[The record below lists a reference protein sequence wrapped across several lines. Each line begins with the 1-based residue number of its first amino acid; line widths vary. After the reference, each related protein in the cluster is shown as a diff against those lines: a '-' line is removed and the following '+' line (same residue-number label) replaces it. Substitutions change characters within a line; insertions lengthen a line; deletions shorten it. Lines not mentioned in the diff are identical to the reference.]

1 MTELKTS
8 LAAHKKAALA
18 LAAVLLAAL
27 LACGLWFALRGSA
40 AAPESEPQSAEKAIS
55 VRTIAVSPTSGDVA
69 LRYTGLVQP
78 AELTQVS
85 AATVGKVEKIYVS
98 EGEAVSAGQLLVQ
111 LDDSDAARQAENY
124 AQLRDTASRSLET
137 AQRSYD
143 RALADYEAARA
154 GAPEGD
160 LASARS
166 RLDTA
171 RSRESAAQAEVD
183 SINAALAAQQAA
195 VDAAQREFDAAQSA
209 YNAAAAAQQE
219 RINAAQQALD
229 IARANLAADPNN
241 PALQQAVTDAESA
254 LQTEQ
259 NALTNP
265 PAGSE
270 LAEAAEKLET
280 ARSNLTTARADLVQ
294 LQSDLGLA
302 EAQAELTAA
311 QSERA
316 AAQTAYDALAAQGPD
331 SAETRAQKERLDTA
345 QTALDQAKTNYD
357 NAQRNYETALEAVED
372 CKLRADA
379 DGYVVTVVS
388 SEGSLATPLAPV
400 LVLGSRGMV
409 ARFGVSQSDVRE
421 LAPEMPAAVTLDGR
435 QYAGSILSIAVL
447 PDEDTRTYP
456 VDVSIGADFSEVYLG
471 SMATV
476 ELQIGQR
483 TGVWL
488 PLSVILNDG
497 EDYVYLVEDG
507 RAVRRNVEIAEL
519 SNDMVLVTGVHEGG
533 QVISEGMKTVRSGS
547 PVEVLGAEEG

>member
-209 YNAAAAAQQE
+209 YNAAVAEQAAAV
-219 RINAAQQALD
+219 AAL
-229 IARANLAADPNN
+229 
-241 PALQQAVTDAESA
+241 
-254 LQTEQ
+254 
-259 NALTNP
+259 
-265 PAGSE
+265 SE
-270 LAEAAEKLET
+270 AEAALQAAIDAGETDLTALDEAVADATTRKTAADTAATDASATLET

-294 LQSDLGLA
+294 LQSSLGLA

-357 NAQRNYETALEAVED
+357 NAQRNCETALEAVED

>member
-1 MTELKTS
+1 MTELKAS

-18 LAAVLLAAL
+18 LAAALLALA
-27 LACGLWFALRGSA
+27 LACGLWLALRGGA
-40 AAPESEPQSAEKAIS
+40 APPESEAQSAEKAVS
-55 VRTIAVSPTSGDVA
+55 VRTISVSPTAGDVA

-78 AELTQVS
+78 AELTQVA
-85 AATVGKVEKIYVS
+85 AATVGKIEKIYVG
-98 EGEAVSAGQLLVQ
+98 EGEAVTAGQLLVQ
-111 LDDSDAARQAENY
+111 LDDSDAVRQAENY

-143 RALADYEAARA
+143 RALQDYNDAYG

-160 LASARS
+160 LASART
-166 RLDTA
+166 RLDSA
-171 RSRESAAQAEVD
+171 KSRESAAQAEVD
-183 SINAALAAQQAA
+183 SINAALAAQQKK
-195 VDAAQREFDAAQSA
+195 VDAAQKNFDEKQAAYNQAAQELTEA
-209 YNAAAAAQQE
+209 TADYEQAKAAAE
-219 RINAAQQALD
+219 
-229 IARANLAADPNN
+229 ADPGND
-241 PALQQAVTDAESA
+241 Q
-254 LQTEQ
+254 LQTEAQ
-259 NALTNP
+259 EAEARQTAAQTACDAAYVALEGNDRVS
-265 PAGSE
+265 PAVPGARAE
-270 LAEAAEKLET
+270 LAD
-280 ARSNLTTARADLVQ
+280 ARAELVSM
-294 LQSDLGLA
+294 QSSLGLA

-331 SAETRAQKERLDTA
+331 SAETKAQKERLDTA

-357 NAQRNYETALEAVED
+357 NAQRNYESALEAIED

-379 DGYVVTVVS
+379 EGYVVTVVS

-400 LVLGSRGMV
+400 LVVGSRGMV

-421 LAPEMPAAVTLDGR
+421 LAVEMPAAVTLDGR
-435 QYAGSILSIAVL
+435 QYAGSIRSIAVM

-476 ELQIGQR
+476 ELQIGRR

>member
-143 RALADYEAARA
+143 RALADYEAARG
-154 GAPEGD
+154 GAPAGD

-171 RSRESAAQAEVD
+171 KSRESVAQAEVD
-183 SINAALAAQQAA
+183 SINAALAAQQAEVNRA
-195 VDAAQREFDAAQSA
+195 QQNFEQKQAAYTQAEQTLAEATAACEQA
-209 YNAAAAAQQE
+209 KAAAAADPNDPQLADEVQRAQEQQD
-219 RINAAQQALD
+219 AAQAARDAAYVALEGD
-229 IARANLAADPNN
+229 GQDPPVTLGARA
-241 PALQQAVTDAESA
+241 
-254 LQTEQ
+254 
-259 NALTNP
+259 
-265 PAGSE
+265 E
-270 LAEAAEKLET
+270 LA
-280 ARSNLTTARADLVQ
+280 SARAALVQ
-294 LQSDLGLA
+294 LQSSLGLA

-311 QSERA
+311 QSERT

-345 QTALDQAKTNYD
+345 QTALDQAQTSYD

-421 LAPEMPAAVTLDGR
+421 LAVEMPAAVTLDGR

>member
-143 RALADYEAARA
+143 RALEDYEAARG
-154 GAPEGD
+154 GAPAGD

-171 RSRESAAQAEVD
+171 KSRESAAQAEVD

-209 YNAAAAAQQE
+209 YNAAVAEQAAAV
-219 RINAAQQALD
+219 AAL
-229 IARANLAADPNN
+229 
-241 PALQQAVTDAESA
+241 
-254 LQTEQ
+254 
-259 NALTNP
+259 
-265 PAGSE
+265 SE
-270 LAEAAEKLET
+270 AEAARQAAIDAGETNLTALDKAVADATTRKTAADTAATDASATLET

-302 EAQAELTAA
+302 EAQAELSAA

-345 QTALDQAKTNYD
+345 QTALDQAQTSYD
-357 NAQRNYETALEAVED
+357 NAQRNYETALEAIED

-421 LAPEMPAAVTLDGR
+421 LVPEMPAAVTLDGR

>member
-27 LACGLWFALRGSA
+27 LACGLWFALRGGS
-40 AAPESEPQSAEKAIS
+40 APESESQSAEKAVS
-55 VRTIAVSPTSGDVA
+55 VRTIAISPTSGDVA

-78 AELTQVS
+78 AELTQVA

-143 RALADYEAARA
+143 RALEDYEAARG
-154 GAPEGD
+154 GAPAGD

-171 RSRESAAQAEVD
+171 KSRESAAQAEVD
-183 SINAALAAQQAA
+183 SINAALAAQQAK

-209 YNAAAAAQQE
+209 YNAAVAEQAAAV
-219 RINAAQQALD
+219 AAL
-229 IARANLAADPNN
+229 
-241 PALQQAVTDAESA
+241 
-254 LQTEQ
+254 
-259 NALTNP
+259 
-265 PAGSE
+265 SE
-270 LAEAAEKLET
+270 AEAARQAAIDAGETDLTALNEAVADATTRKTAADTAATDTSATLET

-311 QSERA
+311 QSERT

-421 LAPEMPAAVTLDGR
+421 LAVEMPAAVTLDGR

>member
-18 LAAVLLAAL
+18 LAAVLLAVL
-27 LACGLWFALRGSA
+27 LACGLWFALRGGSA
-40 AAPESEPQSAEKAIS
+40 SESEPQSAEKAIS

-183 SINAALAAQQAA
+183 SINAALAAQQAK

-209 YNAAAAAQQE
+209 YNAAVAEQAAAV
-219 RINAAQQALD
+219 AAL
-229 IARANLAADPNN
+229 
-241 PALQQAVTDAESA
+241 
-254 LQTEQ
+254 
-259 NALTNP
+259 
-265 PAGSE
+265 SE
-270 LAEAAEKLET
+270 AEAARQAAIDAGETNLTALDEAVADATTRKTAADTAATDASATLET

-311 QSERA
+311 QSERT

>member
-209 YNAAAAAQQE
+209 YNAAVAEQAAAV
-219 RINAAQQALD
+219 AAL
-229 IARANLAADPNN
+229 
-241 PALQQAVTDAESA
+241 
-254 LQTEQ
+254 
-259 NALTNP
+259 
-265 PAGSE
+265 SE
-270 LAEAAEKLET
+270 AEAALQAAIDAGETDLTALDEAVADATTRKTAADTAATDASATLET

-294 LQSDLGLA
+294 LQSSLGLA

-345 QTALDQAKTNYD
+345 QTALDQAQTSYD
-357 NAQRNYETALEAVED
+357 NAQRNYETALEAIED

>member
-78 AELTQVS
+78 AELTQVA

-143 RALADYEAARA
+143 RALADYEAARG

-160 LASARS
+160 LNSARD
-166 RLDTA
+166 RLNTA
-171 RSRESAAQAEVD
+171 KNRESAAQAELD
-183 SINAALAAQQAA
+183 SINAALAAQQKK
-195 VDAAQREFDAAQSA
+195 VDEAQKAFDDAQSA
-209 YNAAAAAQQE
+209 YNAALAE
-219 RINAAQQALD
+219 QQAADTALSE
-229 IARANLAADPNN
+229 AEAELKAAEDAGQSDPAVLE
-241 PALQQAVTDAESA
+241 PLKRAVTDTQTRKDAADAAVTSA
-254 LQTEQ
+254 SA
-259 NALTNP
+259 ALEEKRT
-265 PAGSE
+265 A
-270 LAEAAEKLET
+270 LAD
-280 ARSNLTTARADLVQ
+280 ARADLVQ
-294 LQSDLGLA
+294 LQSSLGLA

-311 QSERA
+311 QSERT